1 MQSYLYND
9 DPSYSDDERYD
20 EEQEAD
26 DTHIAICMNGKRFF
40 GHVFTYPS
48 YEDNEDMM

>member
-20 EEQEAD
+20 EDNED
-26 DTHIAICMNGKRFF
+26 VSSSNINGST
-40 GHVFTYPS
+40 FTYPS
-48 YEDNEDMM
+48 YEDDEDMM